1 MSIFRCPLQIILIVS
16 LISFQTSVNS
26 TTFTFTNRCDYTV
39 YPGTLAGSSSPRLES
54 TGFQLQ
60 PGESRSLQAPPSWSG
75 RFWGRTGCNFDPV
88 TGQGS
93 CTTADCGSNQLECNG
108 AGAVPPATLAE
119 FTIGS
124 GDAKDFYDV
133 SLVDGFNLPMLV
145 EPSGGSGDCSST
157 GCAVNLNKGCPS
169 ELQFEGGAGCRS
181 ACEAF
186 QTPEYC
192 CSGAYGSPSTCKPSV
207 YSQMFKA
214 ACPTAYSYAYDDGT
228 STFTCSGADYIIT
241 FCPSSTTSLKS
252 STPTTSTL
260 PTSPTT
266 TVTPPMPTQKA
277 PSVSPPTMTP
287 PRPTTTVTPPLPT
300 GTTATP
306 TAPATPTRATDGTGG
321 GYVMD
326 YFGSSPSFSGDASK
340 TLASI
345 AMAASSVLF
354 YFLLV

>member
-1 MSIFRCPLQIILIVS
+1 MSISIFRSPLHIILIVL
-16 LISFQTSVNS
+16 LISCVTSVNS
-26 TTFTFTNRCDYTV
+26 TTFTFINRCDYAV
-39 YPGTLAGSSSPRLES
+39 YPGTLSGSSSPPLET

-75 RFWGRTGCNFDPV
+75 RFWGRTGCNFDPT

-93 CTTADCGSNQLECNG
+93 CTSADCGSNQLQCNG
-108 AGAVPPATLAE
+108 AGAIPPATLAE

-124 GDAKDFYDV
+124 GDTKDFYDV

-145 EPSGGSGDCSST
+145 EPSGGSGDCSIT
-157 GCAVNLNKGCPS
+157 GCSVNLNKGCPS
-169 ELQFEGGAGCRS
+169 ELQFGGGAGCRS

-228 STFTCSGADYIIT
+228 STFTCSGADYAIT
-241 FCPSSTTSLKS
+241 FCPSSTTSQKT
-252 STPTTSTL
+252 STQSLTPPTTSTQ
-260 PTSPTT
+260 PTPVTT
-266 TVTPPMPTQKA
+266 TVTPPP
-277 PSVSPPTMTP
+277 PPTETP
-287 PRPTTTVTPPLPT
+287 
-300 GTTATP
+300 ATP
-306 TAPATPTRATDGTGG
+306 TAPATPTRATDGSGG
-321 GYVMD
+321 GYTMD
-326 YFGSSPSFSGDASK
+326 YFGSSPSFSSDASK
-340 TLASI
+340 GALASI
-345 AMAASSVLF
+345 AMAASSILF